1 MLDRTLTHRLN
12 RRSLMARAGGVT
24 AATLAA
30 SIPTLTAQDVVRAA
44 LRQDGGKVTIGQV
57 GDIQNLIPYAL
68 LFLNYPFIE
77 NVYDQ
82 LFRLDHEVKLHP
94 ALAESYEISDDGL
107 LITLKI
113 RQGVTYHSGNPMTA
127 EDVVA
132 NLEWARSAEAAENL
146 LLNNMAAVSEIRAVD
161 EATVEIAFSEP
172 AAYFESA
179 MGLQPVVEPAFLE
192 KMKSEASGTG
202 AFMVQEWVP
211 GDHLTMVKN
220 PNYWNAGRPLVDEAE
235 VRIFADE
242 GAMVSALEG
251 GVIDIALS
259 FPPRE
264 YERLQGSF
272 GFLQGQPGANF
283 YYLGLSAKVPPFD
296 NKLVRQAMAHAIDRE
311 TMVSE
316 CPLRRRRADH
326 DPLPRLF
333 AGLLPGAQR
342 ALSVRPG
349 ARPRRCW
356 RKPARA
362 KASRSRSRRRA
373 DFRSSASFAEI
384 LQADLATLGVEVTI
398 EPMDSAQWYPILIDG
413 TYEATFS
420 FAGGTQLYPT
430 RISLSGNFPGTGNVA
445 WPDGKAPEAYAE
457 GLAEAD
463 ATFDPEQQKAALK
476 TMADSFMD
484 EAWNLPISFRT
495 TLFAFSNAITGLDG
509 GVYDQLRLD
518 QVAKGG

>member
-1 MLDRTLTHRLN
+1 MDRALTHRLN
-12 RRSLMARAGGVT
+12 RRSLMARAGTVTT
-24 AATLAA
+24 AAALAA
-30 SIPTLTAQDVVRAA
+30 SIPTLTAQDVVHAA

-82 LFRLDHEVKLHP
+82 LFRLDHEVKLNP

-113 RQGVTYHSGNPMTA
+113 RQSVTYHSGNPMTT

-132 NLEWARSAEAAENL
+132 NLEWARSADAAENL
-146 LLNNMAAVSEIRAVD
+146 LLNNMVAVSEIRAVD
-161 EATVEIAFSEP
+161 ESTVEIEFNEP

-220 PNYWNAGRPLVDEAE
+220 PNYWNEGRPLVDEAE

-242 GAMVSALEG
+242 GALVSALEG

-311 TMVSE
+311 TMV
-316 CPLRRRRADH
+316 ANV
-326 DPLPRLF
+326 LF
-333 AGLLPGAQR
+333 GVGAPIMTPFPDY
-342 ALSVRPG
+342 S
-349 ARPRRCW
+349 
-356 RKPARA
+356 PAYFPEHNELYPYDLEKA
-362 KASRSRSRRRA
+362 KALLEEAGQGEGFSFSIPAPSG
-373 DFRSSASFAEI
+373 FPEFGKFAEI
-384 LQADLATLGVEVTI
+384 LQADLATIGVEVSI

-430 RISLSGNFPGTGNVA
+430 RISLSGNFPGKGNVA
-445 WPDGKAPEAYAE
+445 WPDGNAPEAYAE

-463 ATFDPEQQKAALK
+463 ATFNPDEQRVALK
-476 TMADSFMD
+476 KMADSFMD

-518 QVAKGG
+518 QVTKGA